1 VYAARGQDTIALMS
15 ATSNS
20 MGDIPEALA
29 YVAFFANHYDKVIL
43 RHASPTTPS
52 TSNAPTQTPEVRPA
66 GS

>member
-1 VYAARGQDTIALMS
+1 MS